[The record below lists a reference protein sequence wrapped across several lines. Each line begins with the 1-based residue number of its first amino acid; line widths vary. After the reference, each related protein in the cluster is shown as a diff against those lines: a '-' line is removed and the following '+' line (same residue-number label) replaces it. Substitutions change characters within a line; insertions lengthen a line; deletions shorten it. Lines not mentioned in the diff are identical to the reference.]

1 MARTAT
7 RYFSGVTDQESLT
20 DMVRANAERF
30 GATIGVRRR
39 DGGSWLDVTT
49 REFAAQVHDVA
60 RGLIAAGLRP
70 GDRVA
75 LLASTRYEWTLFDF
89 AAWSAGCQTVP
100 IDPGATAEDV
110 EWILSDSGACAVVLE
125 HSGHREMLR
134 RMVDRLPEI
143 GWVWQL
149 DADAGA
155 DGDTDV
161 DTDVVPAVAELTE
174 LGAEVDDRVAHERRL
189 SVGTDAVATLVYPA
203 GVDRPK
209 RVELT
214 HGELLADVR
223 ATIAAF
229 APLLRAGNSL
239 LVLPP
244 LADLAARIVS
254 IACVYTR
261 TTLGHVP
268 QLTDNLATELGIF
281 RPRVIVA
288 GTDLLRALHSSAR
301 ARAAHEGRAG
311 VFDAAAAVA
320 VEYGGGR
327 RSLAVRLKHAVA
339 DTVVYPK
346 LRATFGGRCVAAI
359 TSGEPLDPAVE
370 RFYLGIGIRVHT
382 MPPSESLSETLSG
395 SPA

>member
-1 MARTAT
+1 
-7 RYFSGVTDQESLT
+7 
-20 DMVRANAERF
+20 MVRANAERF
-30 GATIGVRRR
+30 GGTIGVRRR
-39 DGGSWLDVTT
+39 AGGSWLDVTT
-49 REFAAQVHDVA
+49 REFAGQVHDVA

-75 LLASTRYEWTLFDF
+75 LLAGTRYEWTLFDF

-100 IDPGATAEDV
+100 IDPDATPEDV

-125 HSGHREMLR
+125 HSGHRELLR
-134 RMVDRLPEI
+134 GMVDRLPEI

-149 DADAGA
+149 DAGSVDDGA
-155 DGDTDV
+155 
-161 DTDVVPAVAELTE
+161 DVVPAVAELTE
-174 LGAEVDDRVAHERRL
+174 LGAEVDDRTAHERRL
-189 SVGTDAVATLVYPA
+189 AVGTDAVATLVYPP
-203 GVDRPK
+203 GVERPK
-209 RVELT
+209 RIELT

-223 ATIAAF
+223 ATITAF

-239 LVLPP
+239 LVLLP
-244 LADLAARIVS
+244 LADLAARILS

-261 TTLGHVP
+261 TTFGHVP
-268 QLTDNLATELGIF
+268 RLTDNLATELGIF

-288 GTDLLRALHSSAR
+288 GTGLLGALYSSAR
-301 ARAAHEGRAG
+301 ERAADEGRAG

-327 RSLAVRLKHAVA
+327 RSLATRLKHAVA

-359 TSGEPLDPAVE
+359 TSGAPLEPAVE
-370 RFYLGIGIRVHT
+370 RFYRGIGIRVHALPVPEGVQA
-382 MPPSESLSETLSG
+382 PPV
-395 SPA
+395 

>member
-1 MARTAT
+1 
-7 RYFSGVTDQESLT
+7 VTDQESLT

-30 GATIGVRRR
+30 GGTIGSRRQA
-39 DGGSWLDVTT
+39 GGSWQDVST
-49 REFAAQVHDVA
+49 REFAGQVHDLA

-89 AAWSAGCQTVP
+89 AAWSAGCQTVA
-100 IDPGATAEDV
+100 IDPDATAERI

-125 HSGHREMLR
+125 HTGHRELLR
-134 RMVDRLPEI
+134 RMVDRLPEV

-149 DADAGA
+149 DAGDAA
-155 DGDTDV
+155 
-161 DTDVVPAVAELTE
+161 DVVPAVAELTE
-174 LGAEVDDRVAHERRL
+174 LGAEVDDLAAHERRL
-189 SVGTDAVATLVYPA
+189 AVGTDAVATLVYPM
-203 GVDRPK
+203 GVDHPK

-223 ATIAAF
+223 TTIAAF
-229 APLLRAGNSL
+229 TPLLRAGNSL
-239 LVLPP
+239 LVLLPM
-244 LADLAARIVS
+244 ADLAARVLS

-268 QLTDNLATELGIF
+268 HPTDNLTTELGIF

-288 GTDLLRALHSSAR
+288 GTELLRALHASAR
-301 ARAAHEGRAG
+301 VRAAEEGRAAM
-311 VFDAAAAVA
+311 FDAAATVA

-346 LRATFGGRCVAAI
+346 LRAVFGGRCVAAI
-359 TSGEPLDPAVE
+359 TSGAPLEPAVE
-370 RFYLGIGIRVHT
+370 RFYRGIGIAVHAV
-382 MPPSESLSETLSG
+382 SEPFLDAVSHLR
-395 SPA
+395 